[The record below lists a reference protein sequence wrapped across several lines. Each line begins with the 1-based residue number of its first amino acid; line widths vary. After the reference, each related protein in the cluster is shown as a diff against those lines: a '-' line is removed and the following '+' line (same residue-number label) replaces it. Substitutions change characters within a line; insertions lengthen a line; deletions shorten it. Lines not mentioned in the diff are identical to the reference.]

1 MHSYLEIF
9 LYLCSRFYEG
19 MNRIV
24 RNILLLLCCWSA
36 VCAYPESLCGRVTDT
51 NGNAMSFVTISV
63 LKTDSTLV
71 TGTMTDDDGK
81 YSIELSAF
89 RIQPSDII
97 LQASFIGYETAYG
110 GPDFVLREETTT
122 LEEVIVMQKAPL
134 VERHMDKIVM
144 NVASSPF
151 AIGNNGKDILKKAPG
166 VHIDRKGKITV
177 NGKSVEVYIDGRPS
191 YLSGE
196 QLKAMLEGTDGA
208 TIDRLEIITQPSA
221 KYDAA
226 GQGGIINIKTK
237 RNRTKGLNGSV
248 SAGYGGMYWRDLATY
263 MHGDHLSLS
272 LNYRGAKTYTSLALT
287 QQYQDRTETY
297 ESTMTTPSDERQTF
311 SRTRNQ
317 RQYYMLKLSN
327 DWMIDTVNT
336 LGFIVSVPVSLGNN
350 RGEKAHNY
358 STLYSGTTLLERNEE
373 DLTTRNRW
381 MQHTANINYTHVFSS
396 ALDQDLTL
404 NLDYNRNNSLATT
417 NSIIDFTH
425 NPSPVTDNPLTI
437 DQRTRHITNIYSA
450 RMDFQTNF
458 WQTGKIECGAKWLTT
473 QTDFH
478 SATDTLKAG
487 TLASDF
493 RYTEHIAALYAT
505 VGKQFGEHW
514 SAKLGLRGEYTLAY
528 GQWQTADSTSRKSY
542 SNLFPTAFVS
552 YKPTEDWS
560 ISIDY
565 ARRIDRPHYTML
577 DPSLQYEDAHSS
589 RIGNTELK
597 PAFIHD
603 VMVSFGYSEYVSLDF
618 AFGHMRDM
626 ADYQVTIL
634 PGGNRLSTAVNY
646 GTSTMHGVFL
656 SLTEIPIVPKF
667 TERDENGKRH
677 VNGAWLALTAQVGGM
692 HEIIKSYDGLIN
704 QRQFVVD
711 VSAELSAYLPHD
723 WTISVDGMYTT
734 PSIWGMERLSS
745 WQEMNLAVKK
755 DFPKLGLTLTA
766 RMSDLLL
773 STNWNS
779 RSIGLPDGYTNT
791 FAGND
796 RMHTLTLGLSYK
808 FGTSF
813 DHRRHADLDNSRT
826 TESTGRRHKR

>member
-1 MHSYLEIF
+1 MGSMTYAATI
-9 LYLCSRFYEG
+9 
-19 MNRIV
+19 N
-24 RNILLLLCCWSA
+24 
-36 VCAYPESLCGRVTDT
+36 GRVTDT
-51 NGNAMSFVTISV
+51 NGNAMPFVTIS
-63 LKTDSTLV
+63 LLRADSTLI
-71 TGTMTDDDGK
+71 TGTITDNNGR
-81 YSIELSAF
+81 YEIPITNNQSPITNY
-89 RIQPSDII
+89 I
-97 LQASFIGYETAYG
+97 LQASFIGYETAFG
-110 GPDFVLREETTT
+110 GPDFELREATTQ

-134 VERHMDKIVM
+134 LERHMDKIVM
-144 NVASSPF
+144 NVSSSPF

-177 NGKSVEVYIDGRPS
+177 NGKAVEVYIDGRPS

-263 MHGDHLSLS
+263 MHGDHLSLN
-272 LNYRGAKTYTSLALT
+272 LNYRGAKTYTALALT

-297 ESTMTTPSDERQTF
+297 ESAMTTPTDVRNTYA
-311 SRTRNQ
+311 RTRNLH
-317 RQYYMLKLSN
+317 QYYMLKLSN

-350 RGEKAHNY
+350 RGDKAHNY
-358 STLYSGTTLLERNEE
+358 STLYSGTTLLERNDE

-396 ALDQDLTL
+396 ELDQELTL

-417 NSIIDFTH
+417 NSIGDYTLASA
-425 NPSPVTDNPLTI
+425 SPYTMTI
-437 DQRTRHITNIYSA
+437 DQNTRHLTNIYSA
-450 RMDFQTNF
+450 RLDFQTNF
-458 WQTGKIECGAKWLTT
+458 WQTGKIEAGAKWLTT

-478 SATDTLKAG
+478 SAIDTLNAG

-528 GQWQTADSTSRKSY
+528 GHWQTADSTSRKSY
-542 SNLFPTAFVS
+542 FNLFPTAFVS
-552 YKPTEDWS
+552 YMPTKDWS

-577 DPSLQYEDAHSS
+577 DPSIQYEDAHSS

-618 AFGHMRDM
+618 FFGHMRDM

-634 PGGNRLSTAVNY
+634 PGGNRLSMAVNY
-646 GTSTMHGVFL
+646 GTSTMHGFFL

-704 QRQFVVD
+704 NRQFVVD

-723 WTISVDGMYTT
+723 WTISIDGMYTT
-734 PSIWGMERLSS
+734 PSIWGMERLAS
-745 WQEMNLAVKK
+745 WKEMNLAVKK

-766 RMSDLLL
+766 RMSDLML
-773 STNWNS
+773 STKWNS

-808 FGTSF
+808 FGTTF
-813 DHRRHADLDNSRT
+813 DHRRHTDLDNSRT
-826 TESTGRRHKR
+826 SEYNGRRHKR